1 MMMNN
6 DSQGYFF
13 HSNVSNWIFD
23 WLKITFSFK
32 SFYPDIKL
40 FLISPTLFFL
50 KFESRSQF
58 KKAIIIGINGNTN
71 WAFSKGVTTLLTIQ
85 TSIQHILNCIWCY
98 MQCIAQLCFLLKL
111 KYVLGRESEFN
122 IFRDDVETWVINL
135 QTIFTRDQIHFIL

>member
-71 WAFSKGVTTLLTIQ
+71 WAFSKGVTTYLT
-85 TSIQHILNCIWCY
+85 
-98 MQCIAQLCFLLKL
+98 FLINNSNFNSAHFELYL
-111 KYVLGRESEFN
+111 MLYAMHCTTMFFAEVEICVREREWVQYFSRRC
-122 IFRDDVETWVINL
+122 RDMSD
-135 QTIFTRDQIHFIL
+135 